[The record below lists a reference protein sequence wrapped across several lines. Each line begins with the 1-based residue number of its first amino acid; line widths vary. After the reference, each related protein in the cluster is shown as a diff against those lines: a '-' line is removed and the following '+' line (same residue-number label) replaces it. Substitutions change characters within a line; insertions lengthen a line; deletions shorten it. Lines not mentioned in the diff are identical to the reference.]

1 MSQLGAEVVGADAAL
16 ANIKVA
22 KIHALKSGLLI
33 DYRKTTTQALLDN
46 EERFDVVLNMEVIE
60 HVLVPETFIDECACL
75 LRSGGLM
82 FCSTINRNRKSYLMA
97 IIGAERIMRWLPV
110 GTHDW
115 KKFITPN
122 ELQQMIQS
130 AGLNQKET
138 RGFIFNPFKWEWS
151 ISTSNF
157 SVNYVMTGEKS

>member
-1 MSQLGAEVVGADAAL
+1 
-16 ANIKVA
+16 
-22 KIHALKSGLLI
+22 
-33 DYRKTTTQALLDN
+33 
-46 EERFDVVLNMEVIE
+46 
-60 HVLVPETFIDECACL
+60 
-75 LRSGGLM
+75 
-82 FCSTINRNRKSYLMA
+82 MA